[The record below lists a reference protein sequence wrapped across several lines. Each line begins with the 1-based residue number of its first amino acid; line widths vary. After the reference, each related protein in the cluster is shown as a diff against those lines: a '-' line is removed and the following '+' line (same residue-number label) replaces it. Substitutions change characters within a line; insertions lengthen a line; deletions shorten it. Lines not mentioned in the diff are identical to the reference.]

1 MLISLPPVDPELVT
15 LGRRLHDVREA
26 RGLSQDDLAVAASIA
41 KTQIAMAEQG
51 RLRLSSCEL
60 HAVVNSL
67 RLPLEL
73 LFVSSDLR
81 ALRRL

>member
-1 MLISLPPVDPELVT
+1 VLISLPPVDPELLT

-26 RGLSQDDLAVAASIA
+26 RGLSLEDLAVAAAIA

-51 RLRLSSCEL
+51 RLRLTSSQL
-60 HAVVNSL
+60 HAVVNAL
-67 RLPLEL
+67 RLPLQL
-73 LFVSSDLR
+73 LFARSDLK

>member
-1 MLISLPPVDPELVT
+1 VLISLPPVDPDLVT

-26 RGLSQDDLAVAASIA
+26 RGLSLEDLAAAADIA

-51 RLRLSSCEL
+51 RLRLSSSQL
-60 HAVVNSL
+60 HAVVNAL
-67 RLPLEL
+67 RLPLQL
-73 LFVSSDLR
+73 LFARSDLK